1 MNDILKNKY
10 LLSLLFAGLLFL
22 PVIAGDYLLR
32 VIIVAGIYVILTLS
46 LNLVTGYTG
55 QFCLGWAAFYGIG
68 AYTSALLAINLKLS
82 FWIGLPVAGIM
93 AALFGIALGIPTMR
107 LKDIYLAIT
116 TLGFGEI
123 IRLIL
128 LNWSDLTRG
137 SMGLPG
143 IPAPSIFGISL
154 DNNYFYYYFMLTL
167 VCIVLLAMERII
179 DSRLGR
185 ALSAI
190 REDEL
195 AAKSMGINTT
205 RYKITAFAVGA
216 FFAGIAGSFHAHYSS
231 FIDPQSF
238 SFSESTII
246 LAMVVLGGMAS
257 IKGSVLGALILTLLP
272 EALRDFSEYRMI
284 VFGLIMMAV
293 MLIRPQGIWGQT
305 KAGKASIDK
314 ILLKAKGGVVKD
326 VVRG

>member
-1 MNDILKNKY
+1 MKNKCLIGILVAT
-10 LLSLLFAGLLFL
+10 LLAFPF
-22 PVIAGDYLLR
+22 IAGDYLLR
-32 VIIVAGIYVILTLS
+32 IMIVAGIYIILTLS

-68 AYTSALLAINLKLS
+68 AYTSALLVMNLKLS
-82 FWIGLPVAGIM
+82 FWIALPTAGII

-116 TLGFGEI
+116 TMGFGEI

-137 SMGLPG
+137 SMGMPG
-143 IPAPSIFGISL
+143 IPAPSIFGLSL
-154 DNNYFYYYFMLTL
+154 DNNYFYYYFILLL
-167 VCIVLLAMERII
+167 VSLVILSMRHII

-195 AAKSMGINTT
+195 AAKSMGIDTT
-205 RYKITAFAVGA
+205 RYKIIAFAVGA
-216 FFAGIAGSFHAHYSS
+216 FFAGIAGSFHAHYTS

-238 SFSESTII
+238 SFGESTII
-246 LAMVVLGGMAS
+246 LAMVVLGGMSS
-257 IKGSVLGALILTLLP
+257 IKGSVLGAIILTFLP
-272 EALRDFSEYRMI
+272 EVLRDFTEYRMI

-293 MLIRPQGIWGQT
+293 MLIRPQGLCGES
-305 KAGKASIDK
+305 KNGNKNLSKFKLKFLGGDK
-314 ILLKAKGGVVKD
+314 KNA
-326 VVRG
+326 VRS